1 MFIYIL
7 NLLHDGLRKKNINNE
22 CSACEI
28 IDDTRYISQL
38 AGINKNYSFKKIYD
52 NVINIFE
59 VFNKYNLTA
68 KDSMD
73 ILQKLIQNNNNS
85 WILENIYKSYFVNSS
100 DESELAYR
108 SIIKDILE
116 NIKKG
121 DEYMRIN
128 HLALWVNNIECMK
141 DYYVKFFQGK
151 AGEKYTN
158 EKKGFSSYFISFD
171 SGARLEIMS
180 KKDVHFNEP
189 NEYTK
194 GYAHIAISVGS
205 KEKVDTLT
213 EKIRYAGYE
222 VTSET
227 RTTGDGYYESCVV
240 DPEGNL
246 IEITI

>member
-7 NLLHDGLRKKNINNE
+7 NLLHDGLRKKNNKNE

-28 IDDTRYISQL
+28 INDTRYISQL
-38 AGINKNYSFKKIYD
+38 AGINKSYSFKKIYD
-52 NVINIFE
+52 KVINLFE
-59 VFNKYNLTA
+59 VFSKYNLTA
-68 KDSMD
+68 KDSME
-73 ILQKLIQNNNNS
+73 ILQKLIQNNNNA
-85 WILENIYKSYFVNSS
+85 WLLENIYKSYFIDIN

-108 SIIKDILE
+108 SIIKDIIE
-116 NIKKG
+116 NIGKG
-121 DEYMRIN
+121 EEYMRIN
-128 HLALWVNNIECMK
+128 HLALWVNNLEIMK
-141 DYYVKFFQGK
+141 DYYVKFFQGT

-171 SGARLEIMS
+171 SGARIEIMS
-180 KKDVHFNEP
+180 KKDVNFKEAQENI
-189 NEYTK
+189 K
-194 GYAHIAISVGS
+194 GYAHLAISVGS

-213 EKIRYAGYE
+213 EEIRYAGYE

-227 RTTGDGYYESCVV
+227 RITGDGYYESCVV

>member
-7 NLLHDGLRKKNINNE
+7 NLLHDGLRKKNNKND
-22 CSACEI
+22 CSACEVI
-28 IDDTRYISQL
+28 NDTRYISQF
-38 AGINKNYSFKKIYD
+38 AGINKSYSFKKIYD
-52 NVINIFE
+52 KVINIFE
-59 VFNKYNLTA
+59 VFNKYDLNA

-73 ILQKLIQNNNNS
+73 ILQKIISNNNNS
-85 WILENIYKSYFVNSS
+85 WILENIYSSYFVNSN

-116 NIKKG
+116 NTGKG
-121 DEYMRIN
+121 EEYMRIN
-128 HLALWVNNIECMK
+128 HLALWVNNLENMK
-141 DYYVKFFQGK
+141 DYYVKFFEGK
-151 AGEKYTN
+151 AGEKYIN
-158 EKKGFSSYFISFD
+158 ERKGFSSYFINFD

-180 KKDVHFNEP
+180 KKDVSLKESE
-189 NEYTK
+189 EYTK

-213 EKIRYAGYE
+213 EEIRYAGYK

-227 RTTGDGYYESCVV
+227 RLTGDGYYESCVV